1 MAKICNFGRT
11 RTGIDYDENAQ
22 NDAVEKQ
29 QKAKKKKGSS
39 GVLSISGGYIGGYGE
54 GDDGLIDFT
63 SWDLNDEGSQN
74 FTNKGD
80 NNNNNNIEN
89 WDTKKLG
96 IDISAPKKGTA
107 TKSNQIEKNLA
118 PPNARFEVLSD
129 RSKALIIEPGH
140 RLKLDLRKLS
150 ALGRRALEKD
160 NEISSSKISELRGN
174 ISGKTFS
181 RSSNWLNKMIDNVNE
196 YTITMDVKFNSGVPE
211 EGFSLFQTALV
222 HAIENKDG
230 EVLISRSNGECHVGN
245 NGGVGILGKYG
256 NTVKSKIKVGK
267 WHRIV
272 ISVKCV
278 LVKEDDQFGPNKK
291 KSLAADVEIV
301 SKKAKGQKGQKGRN

>member
-1 MAKICNFGRT
+1 MPR
-11 RTGIDYDENAQ
+11 

-39 GVLSISGGYIGGYGE
+39 GVLSISGGYMGGYGE

-118 PPNARFEVLSD
+118 PPNAKFEVLSD

-150 ALGRRALEKD
+150 ALGRRALEK
-160 NEISSSKISELRGN
+160 
-174 ISGKTFS
+174 
-181 RSSNWLNKMIDNVNE
+181 
-196 YTITMDVKFNSGVPE
+196 ITKFRV
-211 EGFSLFQTALV
+211 
-222 HAIENKDG
+222 
-230 EVLISRSNGECHVGN
+230 
-245 NGGVGILGKYG
+245 
-256 NTVKSKIKVGK
+256 
-267 WHRIV
+267 
-272 ISVKCV
+272 
-278 LVKEDDQFGPNKK
+278 
-291 KSLAADVEIV
+291 
-301 SKKAKGQKGQKGRN
+301 AK